1 MSNSPG
7 RNSISPSFD
16 IDNYIEATSD
26 ASKRT
31 RANTIVLVV
40 ASVLLFIGWYNSLLW
55 AWPIDRVRRAFD
67 PQDLSIYRGLDIK
80 NRPLLNPELPKDS
93 EQLRG
98 YINKEG
104 FSPTDMYRLQ
114 MQWAVA
120 RGYVENVRFV
130 RVPFFGIAFDVN
142 DLGMIGGIG
151 LITILLLMRY
161 SLSREIK
168 NLKFSFREAAQH
180 NQLAHFYHA
189 LAMRMVFTVPQMK
202 DESVNRT
209 LAMAPK
215 FICILPAIVFSL
227 VVLYDYFTV
236 FSSWPLFN
244 FREVVL
250 QLSVEAIWFVLIW
263 LLSIKCWERHSHI
276 DGIWDSN
283 WKRINSLKSS
293 IVLLDA
299 DLVEE
304 FGDDVAVNRALRS
317 GQLRMLQP

>member
-7 RNSISPSFD
+7 RYVISPSFD

-55 AWPIDRVRRAFD
+55 SWPIDRVRRAFD
-67 PQDLSIYRGLDIK
+67 PQDMSIYKGLDIK
-80 NRPLLNPELPKDS
+80 NRPLLNPELPKDG
-93 EQLRG
+93 EQLVG

-104 FSPTDMYRLQ
+104 LSPADMYRLQ

-168 NLKFSFREAAQH
+168 NLKISFREAAQH
-180 NQLAHFYHA
+180 DQLAHFYHA
-189 LAMRMVFTVPQMK
+189 LAMRQVFTVPRMK
-202 DESVNRT
+202 NENVNRT

-227 VVLYDYFTV
+227 VVVYDYFTV
-236 FSSWPLFN
+236 FSSWPLFT

-250 QLSVEAIWFVLIW
+250 QLTVEAIWFVLIW
-263 LLSIKCWERHSHI
+263 LLSVKCWERHSHI
-276 DGIWDSN
+276 DGIWNSN

-293 IVLLDA
+293 IVLLDE

-304 FGDDVAVNRALRS
+304 FGDDVTVNRALRS